1 MTTTEAG
8 FYGGGKEITCICNE
22 GNIAVT
28 ANAHIPRGVM
38 GYSVVVLSAE
48 LDKGDFV
55 AIDEDPLNTYAAT
68 HGIPVVVLANAT
80 TGLWGIV
87 KSEPVWYG
95 TFPQTARTESSAWE
109 TILTNYE
116 YRIAT
121 IEFVGIISI
130 FKADS
135 EGTAD
140 IIPGAP
146 LAWDLSMVGFKDNGT
161 TVTGAWALHAY
172 DTATTV
178 VPVLV
183 AVSHMGIVSGN
194 TDCGGID
201 VVA

>member
-8 FYGGGKEITCICNE
+8 WYGGGKEITCIMNE
-22 GNIAVT
+22 VDIAVT
-28 ANAHIPRGVM
+28 ASAHIPRGVM
-38 GYSVVVLSAE
+38 GYSVVALAGE

-55 AIDEDPLNTYAAT
+55 AIDEAADNTYAACN
-68 HGIPVVVLANAT
+68 GIPAVLLANASS
-80 TGLWGIV
+80 GIWGIV

-95 TFPQTARTESSAWE
+95 TFPQTARTESSDWG
-109 TILTNYE
+109 TMLTNFE

-121 IEFVGIISI
+121 VEFVGIISI

-140 IIPGAP
+140 ILPGAP
-146 LAWDLSMVGFKDNGT
+146 VAWDLSMVGFKDNAT
-161 TVTGAWALHAY
+161 TVTGAWAMHAY

-178 VPVLV
+178 VPILV
-183 AVSHMGIVSGN
+183 AVSHMGVVSGN

>member
-1 MTTTEAG
+1 MAPTEAG
-8 FYGGGKEITCICNE
+8 WYGGGKEITCILNE
-22 GNIAVT
+22 GDIAVT
-28 ANAHIPRGVM
+28 ANVHVATGTM
-38 GYSVVVLSAE
+38 GYSVVTLSAE

-55 AIDEDPLNTYAAT
+55 AIDEDPLNTYAT
-68 HGIPVVVLANAT
+68 CHGIPAVVGVNAT

-95 TFPQTARTESSAWE
+95 TFPQTARTESSAWA
-109 TILTNYE
+109 TILANTE

-121 IEFVGIISI
+121 IEFIGIISI
-130 FKADS
+130 FNADA
-135 EGTAD
+135 EGTTD

-146 LAWDLSMVGFKDNGT
+146 LTWDISMVAFKDNGT
-161 TVTGAWALHAY
+161 TATGAWAMHGY

-178 VPVLV
+178 VPILV
-183 AVSHMGIVSGN
+183 AVSHMGFVSGN